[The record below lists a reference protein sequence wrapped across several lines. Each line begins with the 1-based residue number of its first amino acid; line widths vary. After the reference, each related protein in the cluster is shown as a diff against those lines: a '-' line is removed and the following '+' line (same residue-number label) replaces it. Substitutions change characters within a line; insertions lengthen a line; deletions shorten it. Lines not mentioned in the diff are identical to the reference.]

1 MAENPDLERL
11 RGAYAR
17 WGDTKGGNVEE
28 ILGMFDE
35 TIEMVSPLPD
45 DVPDAI
51 AGTKRSRAE
60 AASYFEGLLRD
71 WEMVEF
77 RAERF
82 IVGEDGQDIVMVGR
96 AAWRNKATG
105 RIVDSP
111 KVDIHSFRDGKVVR
125 FQEVFDTLGFAR
137 ALGAV

>member
-1 MAENPDLERL
+1 MASNPNLELL

-17 WGDTKGGNVEE
+17 WGETKGGNVGE
-28 ILGMFDE
+28 ILDMFDDS
-35 TIEMVSPLPD
+35 IEMRSALTE

-71 WEMVEF
+71 WEMVSFE
-77 RAERF
+77 AERF
-82 IVGEDGQDIVMVGR
+82 IDGGDEIVMVGR
-96 AAWRNKATG
+96 CAWRNRATG
-105 RIVDSP
+105 RIVESP
-111 KVDIHSFRDGKVVR
+111 KVDIHSFRNGKVVR
-125 FQEVFDTLGFAR
+125 FQEVYDTLGFAR

>member
-1 MAENPDLERL
+1 MAENPNLELL

-17 WGDTKGGNVEE
+17 WGETKGGNVEE
-28 ILGMFDE
+28 ILDMFDD
-35 TIEMVSPLPD
+35 TIEMRSALTE

-60 AASYFEGLLRD
+60 AAAYFDGLLRD
-71 WEMVEF
+71 WEMVSFE
-77 RAERF
+77 AERF
-82 IVGEDGQDIVMVGR
+82 IVGEDGDEIVMVGR
-96 AAWRNKATG
+96 CAWRNKATG
-105 RIVDSP
+105 RIVESP

-125 FQEVFDTLGFAR
+125 FQEVYDTLGFAR